1 MTKMK
6 NKLFKIGD
14 IIEKLKLTPRT
25 IRYYDQLGLLPTIK
39 RSDGQTRLFDTED
52 IKILRKINDLKKTSS
67 LSLTE
72 IKNKLYPTKLSP
84 KKDTIITDSLTYN
97 SLKKDPVLCV
107 VDISTADISKSGI
120 TKEFI
125 KNYKKTLST
134 STTKFAIHQISPLF
148 TLPSEIKAELK
159 KKKIT
164 LIEIPL
170 QGLLAGVMIDL
181 ILEFIN
187 KSKSLE
193 ETLIAIKQHQPLL
206 SSYGLT
212 SNLGFHYDSNKK
224 ENLPHSFI
232 NHLNSFIPIFKQ
244 TTTQNITFIRCE
256 QTKEQAQTVLF
267 NKVLEKMEER
277 QHYAFQITIYDS
289 YLDTDGKELQSALT
303 KYYSNTT
310 IKHVKINSINQ
321 TIFGQNSML
330 ISII

>member
-134 STTKFAIHQISPLF
+134 STTKFAIHQKSPLF
-148 TLPSEIKAELK
+148 TLPSEIKVELK
-159 KKKIT
+159 KKKVI

-170 QGLLAGVMIDL
+170 QGLLAGAMIDL

-193 ETLIAIKQHQPLL
+193 ET
-206 SSYGLT
+206 
-212 SNLGFHYDSNKK
+212 
-224 ENLPHSFI
+224 
-232 NHLNSFIPIFKQ
+232 
-244 TTTQNITFIRCE
+244 
-256 QTKEQAQTVLF
+256 
-267 NKVLEKMEER
+267 
-277 QHYAFQITIYDS
+277 
-289 YLDTDGKELQSALT
+289 
-303 KYYSNTT
+303 
-310 IKHVKINSINQ
+310 
-321 TIFGQNSML
+321 
-330 ISII
+330 